1 MVLFAQWLQKG
12 WAFKPSGQNLTEN
25 RMSQDNIVYIG
36 RKPVMSYVMAV
47 LTTLN
52 KRNAQSVELKA
63 RGRSITTAVDVA
75 EITRGR
81 YMTDLSNPVIK
92 IDTEKITD
100 GEVTR
105 NVSCISIT
113 LTRTGQKAEAEKPK
127 TAAEKPKTVAEKP
140 KTAAEKPKAEAE
152 EPKTAGAPDVSTIKG
167 VGAVTAEK
175 LRAGGYGTVTKLKGV
190 TAAELA
196 SATGL
201 TEKQAENIIKAAKE
215 L

>member
-1 MVLFAQWLQKG
+1 
-12 WAFKPSGQNLTEN
+12 
-25 RMSQDNIVYIG
+25 MSQDNIVYIG

-81 YMTDLSNPVIK
+81 YMTDLSKPVIK
-92 IDTEKITD
+92 IETEKITD
-100 GEVTR
+100 GELTR

-113 LTRTGQKAEAEKPK
+113 LTREGKQAK
-127 TAAEKPKTVAEKP
+127 AAEPKAVEPKAVEAKAAEPKTVQS
-140 KTAAEKPKAEAE
+140 
-152 EPKTAGAPDVSTIKG
+152 PDVSSIKG

-175 LRAGGYGTVTKLKGV
+175 LKAGGYGTVAKVKGAKP
-190 TAAELA
+190 TELA
-196 SATGL
+196 AATGL
-201 TEKQAENIIKAAKE
+201 TEKQAENIIKAAGG
-215 L
+215 LQG

>member
-1 MVLFAQWLQKG
+1 
-12 WAFKPSGQNLTEN
+12 
-25 RMSQDNIVYIG
+25 MSQDNIVYIG

-52 KRNAQSVELKA
+52 RRNAQSVELKA

-81 YMTDLSNPVIK
+81 YMTDLLKPVIK

-100 GEVTR
+100 GEITR
-105 NVSCISIT
+105 NVSCISII
-113 LTRTGQKAEAEKPK
+113 LNRGGKQVK
-127 TAAEKPKTVAEKP
+127 
-140 KTAAEKPKAEAE
+140 AE
-152 EPKTAGAPDVSTIKG
+152 EPITEAAPDVGSIKG

-175 LRAGGYGTVTKLKGV
+175 LKAGGYGTVDKVKAA

-196 SATGL
+196 AATGL
-201 TEKQAENIIKAAKE
+201 TEKQAENIIKAAGE
-215 L
+215 LQD

>member
-1 MVLFAQWLQKG
+1 MVPFASRLWKG

-25 RMSQDNIVYIG
+25 HMSQDNIVYIG

-81 YMTDLSNPVIK
+81 YMTDLSKPVIK
-92 IDTEKITD
+92 IETEKITD
-100 GEVTR
+100 GELTR

-113 LTRTGQKAEAEKPK
+113 LTREGKQAK
-127 TAAEKPKTVAEKP
+127 AAEPKAAEPKTVQS
-140 KTAAEKPKAEAE
+140 
-152 EPKTAGAPDVSTIKG
+152 PDVSSIKG

-175 LRAGGYGTVTKLKGV
+175 LKAGGYGTVAKVKGAKP
-190 TAAELA
+190 TELA
-196 SATGL
+196 AATGL
-201 TEKQAENIIKAAKE
+201 TEKQAENIIKAAGG
-215 L
+215 LQG